1 MELQGKVA
9 IVTGASRGIGAQIA
23 EELAKRGANLF
34 LTWTPTPAGEERA
47 TKVIEKIKSL
57 QPNATIH
64 GTAVD
69 LSLPESPAKVIEAF
83 LKHWSK
89 IDILINNAG
98 TDLLGSIADTTLE
111 DYNRVMD
118 LNLRAPFFVT
128 QAAHPHLRAPARI
141 INISSIAARSGF
153 PIGCVYSMTKAG
165 LEGMTRSMAKAY
177 GGDGTTVN
185 AVAPGVVETD
195 MLGKWDKEWIQEDA
209 AMTPVQRRT
218 GQPDD
223 VAQVVAFLAGEGSR
237 WVSGQTISACGGVVM
252 I

>member
-1 MELQGKVA
+1 M
-9 IVTGASRGIGAQIA
+9 
-23 EELAKRGANLF
+23 N
-34 LTWTPTPAGEERA
+34 
-47 TKVIEKIKSL
+47 
-57 QPNATIH
+57 
-64 GTAVD
+64 
-69 LSLPESPAKVIEAF
+69 
-83 LKHWSK
+83 
-89 IDILINNAG
+89 
-98 TDLLGSIADTTLE
+98 
-111 DYNRVMD
+111 
-118 LNLRAPFFVT
+118 LNLRGPFFLT

-153 PIGCVYSMTKAG
+153 PIGCVYSMSKAG

-195 MLGKWDKEWIQEDA
+195 MLGKWEKEWIAEDA

-223 VAQVVAFLAGEGSR
+223 VAQVVAWLAGEGSR
-237 WVSGQTISACGGVVM
+237 WVSGQTISACGAVTM